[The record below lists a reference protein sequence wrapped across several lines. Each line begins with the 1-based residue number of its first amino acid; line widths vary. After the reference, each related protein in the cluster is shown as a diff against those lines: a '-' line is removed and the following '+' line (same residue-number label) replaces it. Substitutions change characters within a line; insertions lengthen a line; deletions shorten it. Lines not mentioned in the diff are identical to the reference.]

1 MAATPYVITG
11 IDAETIDAA
20 DQALHET
27 GFSLAEAIRI
37 MVSKTARDRRLPFDA
52 EAALEEEYGDEIPNA
67 LTRETM
73 RKVLKGEEL
82 HKARDLDDLIQQL
95 EA

>member
-1 MAATPYVITG
+1 MPATAYVGTE
-11 IDAETIDAA
+11 IDIAIIDAA
-20 DQALHET
+20 NQALHDT

-37 MVSKTARDRRLPFDA
+37 MVAKTARDKRLPFDA
-52 EAALEEEYGDEIPNA
+52 EAALEEEYRNEIPNA

-82 HKARDLDDLIQQL
+82 HKAHDLDDLIQQL